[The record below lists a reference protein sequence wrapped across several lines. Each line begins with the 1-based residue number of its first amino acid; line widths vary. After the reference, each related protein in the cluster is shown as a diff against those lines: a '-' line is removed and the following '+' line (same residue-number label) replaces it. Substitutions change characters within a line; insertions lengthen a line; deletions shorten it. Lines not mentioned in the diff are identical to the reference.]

1 MQRTIIYILCTVF
14 TTAFLVSCGEGVSL
28 QRYFVDN
35 QETKNFITQDIPISM
50 VEIDKSNF
58 TEEQK
63 EAYNSVKRLN
73 FLGYKT
79 SETDLETY
87 NAELAKVKTILSDDK
102 YNDLMDVSDRGRKIS
117 VKYIGTDEEADEV
130 IVFGSAKEMGFAVV
144 RILGV
149 DMNPE
154 KMGVLLHSLQNAN
167 VDENQIQDIMNFF
180 K

>member
-144 RILGV
+144 RILGD